1 MGIHCIR
8 IEAGLSHVLTYNTSK
23 QADLRWKFKSDG
35 GDLFFGVEVKR
46 DNKISVLVPSVRV
59 PSHKEVQAG
68 VVEFSAKDMIMVH
81 LDNTHSRFT
90 SKVVTYSIIVE
101 AQKQFSQPVKSIET
115 LVKSIR
121 SGPHDIEKS
130 SKNDIKPSLKKSKKS
145 LRKKK
150 SLKI

>member
-46 DNKISVLVPSVRV
+46 DNKISVLVPSARV

-101 AQKQFSQPVKSIET
+101 PQKQSNHSELGIET

-121 SGPHDIEKS
+121 SGPDNADKSEK
-130 SKNDIKPSLKKSKKS
+130 NNLKPSVKKSKKS
-145 LRKKK
+145 LKKKK